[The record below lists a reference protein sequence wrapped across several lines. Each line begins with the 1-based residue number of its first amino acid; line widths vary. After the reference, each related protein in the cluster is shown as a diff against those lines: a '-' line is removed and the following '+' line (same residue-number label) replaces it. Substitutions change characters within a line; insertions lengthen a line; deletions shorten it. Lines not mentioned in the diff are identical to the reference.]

1 MYLKQYPDFVVR
13 LQQVS
18 CDFTYHCQTNLP
30 SAFSPIA
37 FLSTTSSRKKSS
49 SPSSRSAWLMDYDY
63 AFNLILSV
71 TLSEMVNGLIKW
83 IFRYPRPCFIDSRI
97 HNIRGAW
104 EEDCGF
110 PSSHTMLMVCVAT
123 IHLIYYLTKTSP

>member
-1 MYLKQYPDFVVR
+1 RLLAYRLFVHYLFKEEVIVALVPFCLAV
-13 LQQVS
+13 
-18 CDFTYHCQTNLP
+18 
-30 SAFSPIA
+30 
-37 FLSTTSSRKKSS
+37 
-49 SPSSRSAWLMDYDY
+49 DYDY